1 MPDSAVP
8 TASDDERSCSV
19 DAAYAALLEFLDRL
33 ACLGKA
39 HTMDSLAATD
49 LTFSQLKVMFALGA
63 HEAPMS
69 VNEIADHVHLS
80 LAAAGRTVDKL
91 VVSDLVDRREDST
104 DRRVKRVSLTADGKQ
119 FLDSHLT
126 IKQEI
131 VRRFVSGL
139 PANMRGD
146 LCRTLRP
153 IVDDDVDYFD
163 ISDEEL
169 SEIVAAAE
177 KP

>member
-1 MPDSAVP
+1 M
-8 TASDDERSCSV
+8 
-19 DAAYAALLEFLDRL
+19 
-33 ACLGKA
+33 
-39 HTMDSLAATD
+39 
-49 LTFSQLKVMFALGA
+49 
-63 HEAPMS
+63 
-69 VNEIADHVHLS
+69 
-80 LAAAGRTVDKL
+80 
-91 VVSDLVDRREDST
+91 DRREDST

-119 FLDSHLT
+119 FLDSQLT